1 MKNTFGCLFILMLIA
16 SNTCLSQSND
26 EVFNEISSEKFRELI
41 IHNDNVIILDVRTHK
56 EYQESHLENS
66 VNIDMLK
73 GDFLDNITKL
83 DQSKIYLVYC
93 KVGVRSAKASKILYN
108 SGFGNVYH
116 LKGGIQD
123 WIDKGYPVV
132 K

>member
-1 MKNTFGCLFILMLIA
+1 MLIA

-26 EVFNEISSEKFRELI
+26 EMFNEISSEKFRELMSQSSESI
-41 IHNDNVIILDVRTHK
+41 IILDVRTHK

-83 DQSKIYLVYC
+83 DQSKTYLVYC
-93 KVGVRSAKASKILYN
+93 LVGVRSAKASRILYD
-108 SGFGNVYH
+108 SGFRNVYN
-116 LKGGIQD
+116 LNGGIQE
-123 WIDKGYPVV
+123 WIGKGYPVV